1 MGNKSM
7 QYESII
13 DYNIRQRNDQ
23 RKTVKKKTK
32 KKQLLK
38 NPEKS
43 YNAIFNLAS
52 FLVVPSLRQ
61 ET

>member
-23 RKTVKKKTK
+23 RKMVKKPT
-32 KKQLLK
+32 
-38 NPEKS
+38 
-43 YNAIFNLAS
+43 
-52 FLVVPSLRQ
+52 
-61 ET
+61 T

>member
-23 RKTVKKKTK
+23 RKTVK